1 MWRLTSSW
9 KGIDEIP
16 QSLSS
21 VITLWAHPR
30 VVVGSSQT
38 LLPTLPFPLEQMVGG
53 VKVIISREG
62 VGEDGVPNRDKGA
75 AVLSFPSSSLR
86 FFNLGIS
93 WDKGLFFKLFTR
105 AYLSLL
111 YLIAISTKQKVRR
124 LSSYKEKGNKRREGN
139 LNVLFSSRAIFFNI
153 NTKGSSPRQ
162 QLYKWRG
169 STKSSKSSI
178 VRANSRAA

>member
-16 QSLSS
+16 LSLSS

-30 VVVGSSQT
+30 VLEGSSQT

-62 VGEDGVPNRDKGA
+62 VGEDGVPKRDKGA
-75 AVLSFPSSSLR
+75 GVSSFP
-86 FFNLGIS
+86 GIS

-111 YLIAISTKQKVRR
+111 YLVAISTKQKVRR

-139 LNVLFSSRAIFFNI
+139 LNIFFSSRAIFFNI
-153 NTKGSSPRQ
+153 NTKGSNPRQ

-169 STKSSKSSI
+169 STKLSKSSI